1 MPSRNRIRLTDDEV
15 DALLEWHRIRA
26 VELLTWAPVT
36 PAARR
41 LADVAMIHHEARIGL
56 FIAVQE
62 RRSRVTVEG

>member
-1 MPSRNRIRLTDDEV
+1 MASRNRIRLTDDEV

-26 VELLTWAPVT
+26 VELLTWAPNT
-36 PAARR
+36 PAARA

-56 FIAVQE
+56 FINVQE